1 MSDSEPDPLSQPE
14 IPGESKGVGLYLAGT
29 LVLALGAGA
38 LLMWRFG
45 CASSGEGQSGA
56 SALPP
61 AVQQAV
67 PGQKGPE
74 APLPLHALPPPPKL
88 EASQEAPPSGARP
101 ASSGEAALSPPSAA
115 KGGTGSTDTPAPAA
129 QNPCAACGEGVPS
142 SALTQAV
149 QSAAASAQGCYKRA
163 LRNAE
168 VSGSIEISVSIGSTG
183 LMCSA
188 HITKDTLGSAEISSC
203 VLGKFQGKSF
213 PAPKSGC
220 VVINVP
226 LKFEIQP

>member
-29 LVLALGAGA
+29 LVLALGAAA
-38 LLMWRFG
+38 LLVWRFG
-45 CASSGEGQSGA
+45 CASGEGQSGV
-56 SALPP
+56 SAPQPSARQTP
-61 AVQQAV
+61 ARPQEQA
-67 PGQKGPE
+67 P
-74 APLPLHALPPPPKL
+74 PLPLHALPPPPKL
-88 EASQEAPPSGARP
+88 EATQEALPAGPRPAASGEP
-101 ASSGEAALSPPSAA
+101 ASSSSKSAA
-115 KGGTGSTDTPAPAA
+115 GPAEASAFAA

-142 SALTQAV
+142 SALTQAM
-149 QSAAASAQGCYKRA
+149 QSAAASARGCYKRA
-163 LRNAE
+163 LRSGE

-183 LMCSA
+183 LVCSA
-188 HITKDTLGSAEISSC
+188 QIAKDTLGSAEISSC